1 MVCAKRG
8 EIMPELTA
16 EEVRYLTEEV
26 GLSEREI
33 ELRMRD
39 DDLWLLGH
47 EFRFAWEP
55 GEEDVAQWKVA
66 ADFAYALAFGFNES
80 GAIPDSLRMAFWDM
94 RDRTAEAL
102 KRAKERAG
110 NA

>member
-1 MVCAKRG
+1 MDERTAR
-8 EIMPELTA
+8 A
-16 EEVRYLTEEV
+16 EEIREEIRYLVEEEGLTEE
-26 GLSEREI
+26 EAA
-33 ELRMRD
+33 LRLRD
-39 DDLWLLGH
+39 DDLWLLDH
-47 EFRFAWEP
+47 AYRFAWEP
-55 GEEDVAQWKVA
+55 GEEDVRQWELA
-66 ADFAYALAFGFNES
+66 YDFAYALAFGFNES